1 MDGSVVDVHEVRL
14 WLALL
19 GRGIA
24 GVVFGMILLAGP
36 QPLIQDA
43 AVWLLIYLLADAVL
57 GMYAAQGVRQQKGRP
72 RLLALGAIANL
83 ITAVLAGAFP
93 TALALRLIAG
103 ARAIVTGVCD
113 ARWSRHHGVSDLLT
127 LGGVA
132 AVALGIV
139 LLIGWPG
146 PGVQALPW
154 LIGIQVMVS
163 GSLIIAGAL
172 SELRRVTTMIPQ
184 PV

>member
-1 MDGSVVDVHEVRL
+1 MDRSVVDVHEVRL

-19 GRGIA
+19 GRGVA
-24 GVVFGMILLAGP
+24 GVVFGMVLMAGP

-43 AVWLLIYLLADAVL
+43 AVWLLIYLLADGML
-57 GMYAAQGVRQQKGRP
+57 GMYAATRARRSRARP
-72 RLLALGAIANL
+72 LLLALGALANG
-83 ITAVLAGAFP
+83 ITAVLAAAIP
-93 TALALRLIAG
+93 TAHAVRLLTG
-103 ARAIVTGVCD
+103 ARAIATGVCD
-113 ARWSRHHGVSDLLT
+113 ARWSRHHRVSDLLT

-139 LLIGWPG
+139 LLLAWPG

-163 GSLIIAGAL
+163 GALLTAGAL
-172 SELRRVTTMIPQ
+172 SELRRVAMIVPQ

>member
-1 MDGSVVDVHEVRL
+1 MDRSDVDVHEVRL

-24 GVVFGMILLAGP
+24 GAVFGMVLMAGP

-43 AVWLLIYLLADAVL
+43 AVWLLIYLLTDGVL
-57 GMYAAQGVRQQKGRP
+57 GLYAAKRARQKSARP
-72 RLLALGAIANL
+72 RLLALGALANG
-83 ITAVLAGAFP
+83 ITAVLAVAFP
-93 TALALRLIAG
+93 TALGLRIITG
-103 ARAIVTGVCD
+103 ARAIVTGLCD
-113 ARWSRHHGVSDLLT
+113 AHWSRHHRVSDLLT

-132 AVALGIV
+132 AVALGII
-139 LLIGWPG
+139 LLFGWPG

-163 GSLIIAGAL
+163 GSLITAGAL